1 MKLTVGAGRHV
12 HAALRW
18 RTPRVRA
25 CVLGALCLP
34 ALASAGCGTAGN
46 VRAAQV
52 IRVTPGDGSKDVRA
66 HAPLEV
72 KAPDGRLQRVRV
84 SRAGRASGAPL
95 HGRISSSGRVWRPAR
110 DERGLALASEYTVDA
125 VALDGSG
132 RRTARHT
139 TFSTRVPEHRFIGFF
154 TPEQGQTVGTGMIVS
169 LDFSRAITER
179 AAVERA
185 ISVRSDPAVP
195 IAAHWFGDRRLDFR
209 PRGYWAPGTRIT
221 LTLRLR
227 DVRGAP
233 GAYGSQRKTVH
244 FTVGRDQRSVIDAR
258 RHSMTVLRG
267 GEVAGRVPVTAG
279 DDENPTYGGTMVIS
293 EKHDET
299 RMDSRTVGFGGE
311 YDIADVPHAMRL
323 TESGTFLHGNYWAKK
338 GTFGHENV
346 SHGCVG
352 LRDEKGGSG
361 DSPAGRFYR
370 SSLVGDP
377 VTVERSGERTV
388 SPDNGLGG
396 WNMPWAEWKAGSAV
410 N

>member
-1 MKLTVGAGRHV
+1 MRTRIRTRTRAGA
-12 HAALRW
+12 
-18 RTPRVRA
+18 
-25 CVLGALCLP
+25 LGALCL
-34 ALASAGCGTAGN
+34 LAASTGCGVEGN

-66 HAPLEV
+66 HDPLEV
-72 KAPDGRLQRVRV
+72 RAPDGRLQRVRV
-84 SRAGRASGAPL
+84 ARKGGAAGAPL
-95 HGRISSSGRVWRPAR
+95 RGRISADGREWRPVPADR
-110 DERGLALASEYTVDA
+110 RLALESRYTVDA
-125 VALDGSG
+125 VALDGNG

-139 TFSTRVPEHRFIGFF
+139 TFTTHVPEHRFIGFF

-169 LDFSRAITER
+169 MNFSRAISQR

-185 ISVRSDPAVP
+185 ITVRSDPPVR
-195 IAAHWFGDRRLDFR
+195 IAAHWFGARRLDFR
-209 PRGYWAPGTRIT
+209 PRDYWTPGTRVT

-227 DVRGAP
+227 DVRGAR

-244 FTVGRDQRSVIDAR
+244 FTVGRDQRSVVDVR
-258 RHSMTVLRG
+258 RHTMTVRRG
-267 GEVAGRVPVTAG
+267 GRVVEHVPVTAG
-279 DDENPTYGGTMVIS
+279 DERNPTYDGTMVIS

-323 TESGTFLHGNYWAKK
+323 TDSGTFLHGNYWAKK

-361 DSPAGRFYR
+361 HSPAGRFFR

-377 VTVERSGERTV
+377 VTVEGSGDRTV

-396 WNMPWAEWKAGSAV
+396 WNMPWSEWKAGSAL